1 MHGVSAQLG
10 AAMGLSNAHSH
21 LPPAPRAGAE
31 QGQPPDTCPALG
43 LGEAWLGADEW
54 VALELY
60 EAHSNL
66 LSCQCKQKTMS
77 GKDLVPSAIPVRADS
92 SSTCVEGL
100 LLFFYLAIKVSCKG
114 AEMRNSNGRKQ
125 RGAAG
130 TVG

>member
-1 MHGVSAQLG
+1 MHGLSAQLG

-66 LSCQCKQKTMS
+66 LSCQCKQKNHEWKGFGS
-77 GKDLVPSAIPVRADS
+77 KCNPCPSRQQQYLRGGSVAF
-92 SSTCVEGL
+92 L
-100 LLFFYLAIKVSCKG
+100 LPGHKSVL
-114 AEMRNSNGRKQ
+114 
-125 RGAAG
+125 
-130 TVG
+130 